1 MSNQTVYPSSKFF
14 QVTVAIED
22 LLENGKTKRRKEIY
36 LVDASD
42 VAEAEKKAKEEMSG
56 YLNGD
61 WEILQNLLHQNRQ
74 FLQLLNLTFVL
85 L

>member
-42 VAEAEKKAKEEMSG
+42 VAEAKKKAKEEMSG

-61 WEILQNLLHQNRQ
+61 WEISSIIKSNICD
-74 FLQLLNLTFVL
+74 VVK
-85 L
+85 

>member
-22 LLENGKTKRRKEIY
+22 LFENGKTKRRKEIY

-61 WEILQNLLHQNRQ
+61 WEISSIII
-74 FLQLLNLTFVL
+74 F
-85 L
+85 

>member
-61 WEILQNLLHQNRQ
+61 WEISSIII
-74 FLQLLNLTFVL
+74 F
-85 L
+85 

>member
-61 WEILQNLLHQNRQ
+61 WEISSTENYMEESRHQRW
-74 FLQLLNLTFVL
+74 V
-85 L
+85 

>member
-61 WEILQNLLHQNRQ
+61 WEISSIIKSNIC
-74 FLQLLNLTFVL
+74 VVVK
-85 L
+85 

>member
-61 WEILQNLLHQNRQ
+61 WEISSIIKSN
-74 FLQLLNLTFVL
+74 TCAVVK
-85 L
+85 

>member
-61 WEILQNLLHQNRQ
+61 WEISSIIKSNICA
-74 FLQLLNLTFVL
+74 VVK
-85 L
+85 